1 MTEHIHG
8 ETADPKDHWNMTEHI
23 HGETADP
30 KDQRTDGQKKQRNS
44 TRFQRLN
51 QWSKRTTYVI

>member
-30 KDQRTDGQKKQRNS
+30 KDQRTDGQKNNGIAPAFKG
-44 TRFQRLN
+44 
-51 QWSKRTTYVI
+51 